1 MVNMI
6 QNFGHFTLY
15 TPGSDH
21 PYYFP
26 NGTYFKNEADQDF
39 LVDIV
44 MAQASYDPEGYVIPG
59 SAQFPYYASIFNDRV
74 FFVTDDPMKIV
85 PSDMTVIGSDEAVTV
100 GYVWDGTAL
109 SEPPLPVPDEISR
122 RQFFQQMAVAGLISQ
137 TEAIA
142 AVKAG
147 EIPAALMAFVTSLP
161 AEVQFA
167 AEMLIIGATTFH
179 RSHPL
184 VEAFG
189 TLQGL
194 SSAQVDDLWRAA
206 AVL

>member
-1 MVNMI
+1 MI
-6 QNFGHFTLY
+6 ENFGHFTLY
-15 TPGSDH
+15 DPGQDH
-21 PYYFP
+21 PFYIP
-26 NGTYFKNEADQDF
+26 NGAYFQNEEGKDF

-44 MAQASYDPEGYVIPG
+44 LKEGTFDSGDLQGDARYP
-59 SAQFPYYASIFNDRV
+59 FYACIWNGRV
-74 FFVTDDPMKIV
+74 FSVTNDPMRIV
-85 PSDMTVIGSDEAVTV
+85 PADMTVIGSDEAITF

-122 RQFFQQMAVAGLISQ
+122 RQFFQQMAVASLISQ
-137 TEAIA
+137 AEAIA
-142 AVKAG
+142 AVRDG
-147 EIPAALMAFVTSLP
+147 EIPAALMTFVDSLP
-161 AEVQFA
+161 TEEQFA

-189 TLQGL
+189 ALQGL

-206 AVL
+206 AAL